1 MKRFVHNVVLFSAM
15 AVLFVAA
22 VVVLIGGTGALRNV
36 KYMPRMWDFSH
47 ERLVE
52 ASQTKDVDVLFLGS
66 SHCYRTFDT
75 RFYASHGLR
84 TFNLGTS
91 NQTPLQS
98 EMLLQL
104 YLDTLRPRM
113 VVLEVHPDV
122 MCNDGVESSIYLS
135 GCLRPS
141 VPLARMV
148 FSTHNV
154 KAILSALCSTVH
166 NCLPQAEGK
175 SATTT
180 DSNNLYIPG
189 GYVEYVGNQYN
200 PTLEYSIDIKLSNRQ
215 INATKR
221 IVGLLT
227 EKGIPYLL
235 VEAPGTEA
243 LLHLYRNHDA
253 FAAAMQELGPYVA
266 PRPQL
271 TDSLHFYDEDHLNSA
286 GVALFNAY
294 FYDSILHSYYDKNC
308 LK

>member
-1 MKRFVHNVVLFSAM
+1 MVLFSAL
-15 AVLFVAA
+15 AALFVAA
-22 VVVLIGGTGALRNV
+22 VVVLVGGTGALRNV
-36 KYMPRMWDFSH
+36 KYMSQMWDFSH
-47 ERLVE
+47 ERLAE

-98 EMLLQL
+98 EMLLKL
-104 YLDTLRPRM
+104 YLDTLRPRL

-122 MCNDGVESSIYLS
+122 MSNDGVESSVYLS

-148 FSTHNV
+148 FSTRNV

-166 NCLPQAEGK
+166 NCFPEAGGK
-175 SATTT
+175 GVTTT
-180 DSNNLYIPG
+180 DSNNVYVPG
-189 GYVEYVGNQYN
+189 GYVEYVGNEHN
-200 PTLEYSIDIKLSNRQ
+200 LTLEDSIGIKLSNRQ
-215 INATKR
+215 IDATKR
-221 IVGLLT
+221 IGDLLSQ
-227 EKGIPYLL
+227 KGIPYLL
-235 VEAPGTEA
+235 VEVPGTEA

-253 FAAAMQELGPYVA
+253 FATAMQELGSYVA

-286 GVALFNAY
+286 GVALFNTY
-294 FYDSILHSYYDKNC
+294 FYDSILHSFYDKNC